1 MQLKIIKNEK
11 EYDEAL
17 NRIDELMELNP
28 ALETKESDE
37 LEILVLLVE
46 KYEEI
51 NWNIS
56 TPDPI

>member
-28 ALETKESDE
+28 DLGTTQSDE
-37 LEILVLLVE
+37 LEILVLLV
-46 KYEEI
+46 
-51 NWNIS
+51 
-56 TPDPI
+56 

>member
-37 LEILVLLVE
+37 LEVLVLLLLHHQ
-46 KYEEI
+46 I
-51 NWNIS
+51 I
-56 TPDPI
+56 

>member
-28 ALETKESDE
+28 E
-37 LEILVLLVE
+37 LR
-46 KYEEI
+46 
-51 NWNIS
+51 
-56 TPDPI
+56 PIVTGN

>member
-28 ALETKESDE
+28 ELGTQQSDE
-37 LEILVLLVE
+37 LEVLVSLVE
-46 KYEEI
+46 KY
-51 NWNIS
+51 
-56 TPDPI
+56 